1 MRPSMTG
8 ERVESEGF
16 YEMLWDCDHC
26 GQQGL
31 LGKSQRHCPEC
42 GAPQNPDKR
51 YFPSPEQQKRVE
63 GHSYEGADR
72 HCPACNAPMS
82 AKGTNCT
89 KCGSPLDG
97 SQEVRGVVSAPAPVK
112 KRRRIWPYVVAALL
126 LLGFAIWYFFIR
138 TRDAEVTVTAHR
150 WERVVT
156 VEQFGDY
163 TESAWRDQLPAD
175 ASFPSCHRKQRST
188 RKVQTGEECH
198 TEKVDKKDGT
208 FEQVRRCRPTYRDEP
223 VDGEWCTFQV
233 RRWKQ
238 VDAVRAAGSGLQP
251 AWPAQLPAADVPAT
265 LGAKRAAGRKETLIL
280 QLGAD
285 SCEVSDATWKKYS
298 DGQKVKVEV
307 RARSGK
313 VVCGSL

>member
-1 MRPSMTG
+1 MTG

-26 GQQGL
+26 GTQGL
-31 LGKSQRHCPEC
+31 LGNSQRHCPEC

-51 YFPSPEQQKRVE
+51 YFPSPEQQKRIE

-72 HCPACNAPMS
+72 HCPACNAPMA
-82 AKGTNCT
+82 AKANNCD

-97 SQEVRGVVSAPAPVK
+97 SKEVRGVISAPAPTR
-112 KRRRIWPYVVAALL
+112 KRRRIWPYIVGALVVI
-126 LLGFAIWYFFIR
+126 GVVIWFFFIR

-156 VEQFGDY
+156 VEQYGDY
-163 TESAWRDQLPAD
+163 DESAWRDQVPAD
-175 ASFPSCHRKQRST
+175 ASVPVCHRRQRST

-223 VDGEWCTFQV
+223 VDDDWCSFRV

-238 VDAVRAAGSGLQP
+238 VNSVRAAGSGIQP
-251 AWPAQLPAADVPAT
+251 VWPAQLPAADSPAT
-265 LGAKRAAGRKETLIL
+265 LGAMRSGARKETLIL
-280 QLGAD
+280 DFGGD
-285 SCEVSDATWKKYS
+285 SCDVNDATWKKYR